1 MEHCEKLLHAL
12 WEVLPQLNEPLYTT
26 EGKPIRLLS
35 VGRYN
40 GDAGPDFLD
49 VRLAIGDVL
58 WVGAVEMHWRA
69 SEWDLHGH
77 QTDPRYNAVI
87 LHVVAEQDVEV
98 QTSDGRP
105 LVTLLFPHVS
115 LYEKYLERI
124 LATDGMPPCGTRF
137 AHVAPF
143 QQKAWLEQLLRERLE
158 ARAQIINAE
167 RADAPMDWEEA
178 FYRSLA
184 RTLGLAVNSE
194 AMHDLALATPLK
206 CLYKVRD
213 ERQIV
218 EAILQGQSGL
228 LPHNDADDYTQAV
241 AEEYAYQASRF
252 TLTPMTAEQWKFLRL
267 RPTAFPSIR
276 ISQLAGLV
284 AGHDHL
290 FSQVIAARS
299 LKELKALFRVAAAPY
314 WSTHYRFS
322 SLAPQAQ
329 EKHLGRGM
337 QELLLL
343 NSALP
348 FRYAYALSQQDTQRR
363 EEVLAFYVAMGAEEN
378 QIIAGF
384 RASGVSCGDAA
395 TSQALLQ
402 LYKCYCREKRC
413 YCCPAWRS
421 DRRAD

>member
-1 MEHCEKLLHAL
+1 MEHCEKLLHTL

-26 EGKPIRLLS
+26 EGKPIRLLN

-124 LATDGMPPCGTRF
+124 LATDGVPPCGTRF
-137 AHVAPF
+137 AHVTPF

-228 LPHNDADDYTQAV
+228 LPHDDADAYTQAV

-252 TLTPMTAEQWKFLRL
+252 TLTPMTAGQWKFLRL

-299 LKELKALFRVAAAPY
+299 LKELKALFRVAAAP
-314 WSTHYRFS
+314 F
-322 SLAPQAQ
+322 L
-329 EKHLGRGM
+329 
-337 QELLLL
+337 
-343 NSALP
+343 
-348 FRYAYALSQQDTQRR
+348 
-363 EEVLAFYVAMGAEEN
+363 
-378 QIIAGF
+378 
-384 RASGVSCGDAA
+384 
-395 TSQALLQ
+395 
-402 LYKCYCREKRC
+402 
-413 YCCPAWRS
+413 
-421 DRRAD
+421 